1 MALMEWSKELELG
14 IAEIDDQH
22 RWLVTATNE
31 LHDELIKG
39 SPSQSLV
46 SELLT
51 GLADY
56 TINHFVT
63 EELLFERFGYPQAA
77 AHHKEHRHF
86 VLAVKE
92 WEQKHSAGLPLGDEI
107 LHFLKE
113 WLLYHILKTDRAYV
127 PFLKLHGV
135 N

>member
-1 MALMEWSKELELG
+1 MALMEWSKELEIG

-22 RWLVTATNE
+22 RWLVSATNKLHYE
-31 LHDELIKG
+31 LSKG
-39 SPSQSLV
+39 SPSHGLV
-46 SELLT
+46 AELLA

-63 EELLFERFGYPQAA
+63 EELLFERFGYPLAE

-92 WEQKHSAGLPLGDEI
+92 WEQKHSAGMPLEEEI
-107 LHFLKE
+107 FHFLRE
-113 WLLYHILKTDRAYV
+113 WLLYHILKSDHAYV
-127 PFLKLHGV
+127 PFFKLHGV